1 MESVGLGTVKLNEPS
16 KKRGP
21 SFIETLWVKASAR
34 EWSDRELS
42 LQHLS
47 DVSRLRFGPP
57 DLKSEWGR
65 LTPGSFRPTYR
76 CFAPPPGSRP
86 SPGHPWTK
94 PE

>member
-34 EWSDRELS
+34 KWSDRELS

-47 DVSRLRFGPP
+47 DVSRFRFGPP
-57 DLKSEWGR
+57 ELKPEWGAIDAGIASQNIS
-65 LTPGSFRPTYR
+65 LFCAAAGLKTK
-76 CFAPPPGSRP
+76 
-86 SPGHPWTK
+86 PGHPWAK